1 MSTDQ
6 GVEVTRWYTSA
17 LKIPRLIGKL
27 PSGER
32 LWGGPYTLTQGTVG
46 VGVFI
51 VGFKTMGW
59 WGYSNLLI
67 NGITLLAVSAT
78 ALFLVGMIPSNGV
91 NPAVLIQGSV
101 SQLARRDVGTWRGNA
116 LQIPDRATALGGRV
130 SLAEMPEM
138 PSRPRPVRAEESST
152 TGPRQGPTRDSA
164 PQARLAALLKQGGN
178 R

>member
-17 LKIPRLIGKL
+17 LKIPRMIGKL

-59 WGYSNLLI
+59 WGYSNLLV
-67 NGITLLAVSAT
+67 NGFTLFAVSAI
-78 ALFLVGMIPSNGV
+78 ALVLVGQIPSTGA
-91 NPAVLIQGSV
+91 NPAVLIQGSL
-101 SQLARRDVGTWRGNA
+101 SQLTRRAVGTWRGSP
-116 LQIPDRATALGGRV
+116 LQSPARATALGGRV

-138 PSRPRPVRAEESST
+138 PSRPQPTRAEEPT
-152 TGPRQGPTRDSA
+152 ATDPKPGPTRDSA
-164 PQARLAALLKQGGN
+164 PQAQLAALLKQGGK